1 MGCVISLFWDF
12 LGPFYNL
19 IRDLKFGIF
28 SYPACHYGVSKV
40 SCSQEFFLPILLIF
54 AGFDFVQE
62 TRVRRCYSGDVF
74 FGGWL

>member
-19 IRDLKFGIF
+19 IRDLKFGIY

-40 SCSQEFFLPILLIF
+40 SCSQEFFLPILLIC

-74 FGGWL
+74 F